1 MYSVYSTIMNTHTH
15 TYPTVG
21 KVEHSEVRKLVQY
34 SKEVEQIDRVKLV
47 VCV

>member
-1 MYSVYSTIMNTHTH
+1 MNTHTHTH

-21 KVEHSEVRKLVQY
+21 EVEHSEVRKLVQY